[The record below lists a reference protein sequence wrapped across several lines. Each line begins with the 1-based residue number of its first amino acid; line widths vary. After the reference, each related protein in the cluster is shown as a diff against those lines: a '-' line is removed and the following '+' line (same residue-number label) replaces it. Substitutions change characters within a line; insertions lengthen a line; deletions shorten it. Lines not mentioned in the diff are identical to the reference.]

1 MTKLKIIQPNEAA
14 KEAPSQYHANCQK
27 CGRWET
33 AKKPFMEATEGDG
46 EYGIIAEGPGS
57 AEDKYGEQFVGR
69 TGRLLRSWADDVSFP
84 MGDAFIQNTVRC
96 GSAKPT
102 LAQCRLCRPFLLRDL
117 NESKPKKIIG
127 MGAWAI
133 KTMLNIGQVTVKKF
147 RNRIIKIAG
156 LDYEPENVT
165 LTYHPSGFLHGNL
178 QVRNHIKG
186 DLKRFMSTRKLEKKI
201 NRITNLKTL
210 RNLCIYYS
218 NLKQFSVDT
227 EWALDGRLLCVSM
240 CSGAMAH
247 WFPVDHA
254 ESPWTLGQVLE
265 PMKIM
270 LRRDNVKMGHNFPS
284 DMETFAKFGVNTAGP
299 IVDTLILIRMIDRL
313 YSDKS
318 LEAIAMRFLGYPD
331 YAVRMRP
338 YKQGIKVPTGELTPS
353 GKAAMKTVYD
363 YGKAPLDILGEYC
376 AWDAWA
382 TYDIGKKYIPKART
396 QKWWK
401 LYLMYMRASKVL
413 CRNTVE
419 GFRLD
424 PKELERQKTVLT
436 EQADIL
442 KDLFIQQIHPHWFKT
457 KPFRF
462 KADQYD
468 PNNADLSDLLY
479 KRLKLPVLVRTE
491 DKKPAT
497 NAQAIKELLKQCE
510 RKTQNWWIL
519 SYLIGWTE
527 ISDGMEVKH
536 RGLRQYD
543 KLLNSF
549 ITRLLSKSEK
559 RKSSTIKCEDGST
572 LTIPAGL
579 YFKPGYTIAGAATGR
594 LASKPNV
601 QNIPKELRKAF
612 VTRWR
617 KKRKKN

>member
-1 MTKLKIIQPNEAA
+1 MTKLKIIQPTEAA
-14 KEAPSQYHANCQK
+14 KEGPSKEHPNCQK

-33 AKKPFMEATEGDG
+33 AQNPFMQPTEGDG

-57 AEDKYGEQFVGR
+57 TEDKYGEQFVGR
-69 TGRLLRSWADDVSFP
+69 TGRLLRSWADDIGFP
-84 MGDAFIQNTVRC
+84 IGDSFIQNTVRC
-96 GSAKPT
+96 GNSKPT
-102 LAQCRLCRPFLLRDL
+102 LNQCRLCRPFLLRDL
-117 NESKPKKIIG
+117 NEHKPKRIIG

-133 KTMLNIGQVTVKKF
+133 KTIMNVGQVTVKKL
-147 RNRIIKIAG
+147 RNRVLKMAG
-156 LDYEPENVT
+156 LDYEPETVT

-178 QVRNHIKG
+178 QVRDHIKG
-186 DLKRFMSTRKLEKKI
+186 DLKRFMSDKKI
-201 NRITNLKTL
+201 SKTIMRITSLGQL
-210 RNLCIYYS
+210 RIVANYYKG
-218 NLKQFSVDT
+218 LKQFSCDT
-227 EWALDGRLLCVSM
+227 EWSLDGRLLCVSM
-240 CSGAMAH
+240 CDGKVAH

-254 ESPWTLGQVLE
+254 ESKWTLGQVL
-265 PMKIM
+265 PAMKIM
-270 LRRDNVKMGHNFPS
+270 LGNGNVKMGHNFPS

-299 IVDTLILIRMIDRL
+299 IVDTLILIRMIDRT
-313 YSDKS
+313 YTDKS

-331 YAVRMRP
+331 YSAKMRP
-338 YKQGIKVPTGELTPS
+338 YKSGFKVPTGELTPS
-353 GKAAMKTVYD
+353 GKPAMKTVYD
-363 YGKAPLDILGEYC
+363 YGKAPLDILGDYC
-376 AWDAWA
+376 AWDSFA

-424 PKELERQKTVLT
+424 PKELERQKAVLT
-436 EQADIL
+436 VKADLL
-442 KDLFIQQIHPHWFKT
+442 KATFIKLITPHWYKT

-497 NAQAIKELLKQCE
+497 NKQAIQELLKQCE
-510 RKTQNWWIL
+510 RKTQNWWVL
-519 SYLIGWTE
+519 SCLIGWTE
-527 ISDGMEVKH
+527 ISDGMEVKR

-549 ITRLLSKSEK
+549 ITRLLNKSEK
-559 RKSSTIKCEDGST
+559 RKSSIIACEDGST

-617 KKRKKN
+617 KRKKN